1 MVVISVTITA
11 STEQI
16 VSGIPKTVSVT
27 TNVPATI
34 FYTLDGSV
42 PTLFSTMYTGP
53 IFLPFNL
60 AENQLTVILNVFA
73 TNGTDS
79 SPVVTE
85 VYQTDMVDSGARFSR
100 NDTTA
105 PPGFNLQELYPFGD
119 NGLQPNQEFLNPSD
133 VGITVDNPALPS
145 TSTGFDGFGN
155 QTGFTN
161 NPYDLVNYNIVYSTQ
176 NAEGETGPGI
186 GNLPAQVQAPPSD
199 LPPSIGPEQTNEFDP
214 TFDPRAFVIF
224 QDATKENPNDP
235 PQINRMHFTLENNE
249 RARDGNAYFNTGLD
263 APPVSGTFLRSHY
276 NPRTNMITYYYLDT
290 WTNKWI
296 ISTAPF
302 TPNPTSGGAY
312 NLGQMALSKQPGA
325 GFVFEWLPFT
335 RRVLF

>member
-1 MVVISVTITA
+1 MVVISLTVTA
-11 STEQI
+11 STDQ
-16 VSGIPKTVSVT
+16 VMSGIPKTVSIS

-53 IFLPFNL
+53 IFLPT
-60 AENQLTVILNVFA
+60 NQLTIILNILA

-79 SPVVTE
+79 SPIVTE
-85 VYQTDMVDSGARFSR
+85 TYQTDMVDSGARFSR
-100 NDTTA
+100 NDTDA
-105 PPGFNLQELYPFGD
+105 PPGFNLQELYPYGTNDIQPEAIFG
-119 NGLQPNQEFLNPSD
+119 NPAN
-133 VGITVDNPALPS
+133 VGITVDNPALPA
-145 TSTGFDGFGN
+145 TPTGFDGSGN
-155 QTGFTN
+155 PTGFTN
-161 NPYDLVNYNIVYSTQ
+161 NPFDLVNYNIKYSTQ

-186 GNLPAQVQAPPSD
+186 GNLPATVTAPAQD
-199 LPPSIGPEQTNEFDP
+199 LPPSVGPEQTNQFSN

-224 QDATKENPNDP
+224 QDSTQENPNDP
-235 PQINRMHFTLENNE
+235 PQINRMHFSLENNE
-249 RARDGNAYFNTGLD
+249 RARDGNAYFNSGLD

-296 ISTAPF
+296 ISTTPF
-302 TPNPTSGGAY
+302 TPNGSGGAS
-312 NLGQMALSKQPGA
+312 NMAQMALSKQPGA